1 MRPQGSPAELER
13 RRLRAIELLQRQLPV
28 HVVAERLGVDRRSVR
43 RWNHVENNVQYQR
56 VHGNDGTAAEAPAD
70 PSTPGRTATRGVPP
84 RPRPGAA
91 GDDDP
96 ALRGSLRR
104 RRNPCRGTTRDP
116 GDDSVMRAFS
126 AASRSPL
133 VSAPTAGL
141 SSGSG
146 AWAWSTQPEAHH
158 IALRSPGRVVGPPAS
173 PPSLGCGS
181 LWAAHPCP
189 CALAER
195 LSGSVA

>member
-56 VHGNDGTAAEAPAD
+56 VHRNDGTAAE
-70 PSTPGRTATRGVPP
+70 
-84 RPRPGAA
+84 AA